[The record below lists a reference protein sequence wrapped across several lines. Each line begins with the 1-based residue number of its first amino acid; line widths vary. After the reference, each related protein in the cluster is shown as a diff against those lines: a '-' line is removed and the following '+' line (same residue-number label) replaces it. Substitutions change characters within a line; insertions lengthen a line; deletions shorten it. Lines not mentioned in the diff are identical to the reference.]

1 MNYTPICYRSEGYSY
16 WTNALVW
23 DTLDGSIFVA
33 LGALDVV
40 QLIKNSKITGGAKD
54 TKEL

>member
-16 WTNALVW
+16 WTNALVL
-23 DTLDGSIFVA
+23 DTLDGFIFRA
-33 LGALDVV
+33 LGTLDVV
-40 QLIKNSKITGGAKD
+40 QLIKNSEITGEAKH